1 VPKLRYQPPDRL
13 PGAANFS
20 GSDDLRG
27 SLNAVKLVRAN
38 AWVWDGLRQA
48 CAGLESNYA
57 RHREAGCWELAA
69 VAFVT
74 SRQIDLQPW
83 WDETTDE
90 LWRECGFNGKPPYMR
105 AYRRLRELEK
115 VCDEFLAAAALVIQ
129 RCKAHDSRVM
139 AHVHFDFTE
148 DETHAAL
155 VHDCQ
160 PGENCKHAVVGTRHG
175 KRRAAPGQ
183 ALHPTRVSTAVA
195 REQREDWNTKDPAET
210 AKAEKAAAPTDIRTD
225 QRGSRKVT
233 RIRLGGANGCWYR
246 TRDAEAG
253 TREYGGPRGSRRFW
267 HGYYSGKA
275 VDHFTGGVIPTVDAA
290 NKQEYH
296 LFPAFYDRVT
306 TMAGAAPETVIGD
319 KGFSVASCFQHAT
332 ENGSAP
338 VFPWRKGRAA
348 KRHDELTHDRHGVP
362 RCKHCGGPTEQVRFS
377 ANNGKPRI
385 WVRCI
390 PQYSTDCAGE
400 QTISCSTDWRLLV
413 PLPRTEALYHELK
426 ESHQTYEAAHDY
438 WRDRY
443 KVGADD
449 IGIRPKIVGLGWHR
463 LRANVACLI
472 DWLRIAAKNNWLGSA
487 VSGFAAA
494 GERKFKSMGESIAR
508 KLGKIRVAAGLAS
521 PYGPQAKKLRL
532 GPASPPSAQPR
543 GAPPP
548 PILPASP

>member
-1 VPKLRYQPPDRL
+1 
-13 PGAANFS
+13 
-20 GSDDLRG
+20 
-27 SLNAVKLVRAN
+27 
-38 AWVWDGLRQA
+38 
-48 CAGLESNYA
+48 LESNYA
-57 RHREAGCWELAA
+57 RRREPGHWELAA

-74 SRQIDLQPW
+74 SRHIDLQPW
-83 WDETTDE
+83 WDDTTDE
-90 LWRECGFNGKPPYMR
+90 LWRECGFNAKPPYMR

-129 RCKAHDSRVM
+129 RCKAHDPRVM

-160 PGENCKHAVVGTRHG
+160 PGESCKHATLATYHGT
-175 KRRAAPGQ
+175 KRAAPGQ
-183 ALHPTRVSTAVA
+183 SLHPARVSTAIA
-195 REQREDWNTKDPAET
+195 REQREDWNTQDPADVT
-210 AKAEKAAAPTDIRTD
+210 KAEKKVTPEQAKTV
-225 QRGSRKVT
+225 QRGASMVT
-233 RIRLGGANGCWYR
+233 RVRVGGCWYR

-253 TREYGGPRGSRRFW
+253 VRAYTGPRGAKRFW

-290 NKQEYH
+290 NKQEYD

-306 TMAGAAPETVIGD
+306 QMVGAVPETVIGD
-319 KGFSVASCFQHAT
+319 KGFSVSSCFQYAT
-332 ENGSAP
+332 EHGSAP
-338 VFPWRKGRAA
+338 VFPWRRGKA
-348 KRHDELTHDRHGVP
+348 KRRYDQLTHDRHGVP

-377 ANNGKPRI
+377 ANGGKPRI

-390 PQYSTDCAGE
+390 HQPTAGCAAE
-400 QTISCSTDWRLLV
+400 QTISCSADWRLLV

-463 LRANVACLI
+463 LRANAACLI
-472 DWLRIAAKNNWLGSA
+472 DWLRIAAKNGWLSCTVSA
-487 VSGFAAA
+487 VKVA
-494 GERKFKSMGESIAR
+494 GERKFKSVGEKIAQR
-508 KLGKIRVAAGLAS
+508 LGKLRVAAGLAAS
-521 PYGPQAKKLRL
+521 YGPQAKKLGL
-532 GPASPPSAQPR
+532 GPAAPPSGQPR

-548 PILPASP
+548 PILPAGP